1 MGVIVENG
9 GVLTT
14 VQDSGRFGYEQY
26 GLSTSGPMDQRAFQT
41 ANVLVG
47 NDPNEAALEITLLG
61 PTLRFTS
68 PAVIAVTGADLS
80 LRVNGESA
88 ETYRAL
94 AMKAGD
100 TVSFGA
106 PVSGC
111 RAYMAFAGGLDIPQ
125 VLGSRSTLP
134 RFKIGGYQGRRL
146 EKGDE
151 LPLRNTVA
159 SLPNLAR
166 RRLEAPAIE
175 SGPRTVRVILG
186 PQDDR
191 FTEQGIADFLGGT
204 YTVGKDFDR
213 MGYRLEGPV
222 VAHKTD
228 GNIISD
234 GIAIGSVQVPS
245 DGHPIIMMADHQTV
259 GGYTKIAT
267 VITVDLPVIGQSKA
281 GDQIRFEKVSV
292 DEAQQLYA
300 DWRRELAALQQQME
314 APEPVGRTY
323 RVQVNGQ
330 TFTIQVEE
338 C

>member
-1 MGVIVENG
+1 MGISVENG

-14 VQDSGRFGYEQY
+14 VQDGGRFGYEQY
-26 GLSTSGPMDQRAFQT
+26 GLSTSGPMDQRAFAL

-47 NDPNEAALEITLLG
+47 NDPNEAALEITILG
-61 PTLRFTS
+61 PTLRFTE

-88 ETYRAL
+88 ATYRAL
-94 AMKAGD
+94 AVQAGD

-111 RAYMAFAGGLDIPQ
+111 RAYLAVAGGLDVPAL
-125 VLGSRSTLP
+125 LGSRSTLTK
-134 RFKIGGYQGRRL
+134 FHIGGYQGRRL
-146 EKGDE
+146 EKGDT
-151 LPLRNTVA
+151 LALRRCVST
-159 SLPNLAR
+159 LPNMAL
-166 RRLEAPAIE
+166 RRLEVPRPAG
-175 SGPRTVRVILG
+175 SPRTVRVILG

-191 FTEQGIADFLGGT
+191 CTDQGIRDFLGGI

-213 MGYRLEGPV
+213 MGYRLEGPA

-234 GIAIGSVQVPS
+234 GIAIGSIQVPS
-245 DGHPIIMMADHQTV
+245 DGHPIVMMADHQTV

-281 GDQIRFEKVSV
+281 GDQLRFEKISV
-292 DEAQQLYA
+292 DEAQRLYA
-300 DWRRELAALQQQME
+300 AWREELASLRRKLE
-314 APEPVGRTY
+314 APEPAERTY
-323 RVQVNGQ
+323 RVRVNGL
-330 TFTIQVEE
+330 TFDIQVEE

>member
-1 MGVIVENG
+1 M
-9 GVLTT
+9 
-14 VQDSGRFGYEQY
+14 
-26 GLSTSGPMDQRAFQT
+26 
-41 ANVLVG
+41 
-47 NDPNEAALEITLLG
+47 
-61 PTLRFTS
+61 
-68 PAVIAVTGADLS
+68 
-80 LRVNGESA
+80 
-88 ETYRAL
+88 
-94 AMKAGD
+94 
-100 TVSFGA
+100 
-106 PVSGC
+106 
-111 RAYMAFAGGLDIPQ
+111 
-125 VLGSRSTLP
+125 
-134 RFKIGGYQGRRL
+134 
-146 EKGDE
+146 
-151 LPLRNTVA
+151 A

-191 FTEQGIADFLGGT
+191 FTEQGIADFLCGT

-314 APEPVGRTY
+314 APEPAGRTY

>member
-1 MGVIVENG
+1 MGISVENG

-14 VQDSGRFGYEQY
+14 VQDGGRFGYEQY
-26 GLSTSGPMDQRAFQT
+26 GLSTSGPMDQRAFAL

-47 NDPNEAALEITLLG
+47 NDPNEAALEITILG
-61 PTLRFTS
+61 PTLRFTE

-88 ETYRAL
+88 DTYRAL
-94 AMKAGD
+94 AVKAGD

-111 RAYMAFAGGLDIPQ
+111 RAYLAVAGGLDVPAL
-125 VLGSRSTLP
+125 LGSRSTLTK
-134 RFKIGGYQGRRL
+134 FHIGGYQGRRL
-146 EKGDE
+146 EKGDT
-151 LPLRNTVA
+151 LALRRCVST
-159 SLPNLAR
+159 LPNMAL
-166 RRLEAPAIE
+166 RRLEVPRPAG
-175 SGPRTVRVILG
+175 SPRTVRVILG

-191 FTEQGIADFLGGT
+191 FTDQGIRDFLGGI

-213 MGYRLEGPV
+213 MGYRLEGPAV
-222 VAHKTD
+222 THKTD

-234 GIAIGSVQVPS
+234 GIAIGSIQVPS
-245 DGHPIIMMADHQTV
+245 DGHPIVMMADHQTV

-281 GDQIRFEKVSV
+281 GDQLRFEKISV
-292 DEAQQLYA
+292 DEAQRLYA
-300 DWRRELAALQQQME
+300 AWREELASLRRKLE
-314 APEPVGRTY
+314 APEPAERTY
-323 RVQVNGQ
+323 RVRVNGL
-330 TFTIQVEE
+330 TFDIQVEE